1 MTTPDVTPHVP
12 EVTALRRRP
21 AINARAVRVQLAECR
36 GHTDPQ
42 AMHYWEAAAAVA
54 LEWFR
59 AGNKPAMSAE
69 RLHVR
74 TLAVLEA
81 QAYHE
86 QQSRTRSMLWHT
98 ASQVAVLAGA
108 MSADRDAVMAV
119 LHVWA
124 VSENEDRWA
133 ATLPACD
140 RECGSDREPWSQIG
154 HLRDCARGRAWRAHF
169 RPGWRS

>member
-1 MTTPDVTPHVP
+1 MTTPEVTPHVP

-21 AINARAVRVQLAECR
+21 GIHAPTARGQLARLR

-42 AMHYWEAAAAVA
+42 AMHYWEAAAAIA

-59 AGNKPAMSAE
+59 AGNRPAMSAE

-74 TLAVLEA
+74 TVAELEA

-86 QQSRTRSMLWHT
+86 QQSRARSMLWYS
-98 ASQVAVLAGA
+98 AGQVAALAGA
-108 MSADRDAVMAV
+108 TPADRDAVMAV
-119 LHVWA
+119 LHAWA
-124 VSENEDRWA
+124 ISEDEDRWA

-140 RECGSDREPWSQIG
+140 RACGVDREPWSQIG
-154 HLRDCARGRAWRAHF
+154 HLRDCARGRAWRTHF
-169 RPGWRS
+169 RPEPRS